1 MEKLVEHIGARVS
14 RQNGC
19 VTFQASEIQHP
30 EAPYELVKTMRASSL
45 VLGPLVARYGRARVS
60 LPGGCAIGA
69 RPINLH
75 ILGLEQLGARIHQSH
90 GYIEA
95 EAPDGLHGADV
106 KFERITVTGTE
117 DLLMAAVLAKGET
130 VINNAAREPE
140 VVDLAELLIA
150 MGAKIEG
157 AGTATIRVQGVD
169 ELHGAEHTII
179 ADRIEAGTFLIA
191 GSMYGGD

>member
-1 MEKLVEHIGARVS
+1 
-14 RQNGC
+14 
-19 VTFQASEIQHP
+19 
-30 EAPYELVKTMRASSL
+30 
-45 VLGPLVARYGRARVS
+45 
-60 LPGGCAIGA
+60 
-69 RPINLH
+69 
-75 ILGLEQLGARIHQSH
+75 RIHQSH

-157 AGTATIRVQGVD
+157 AGTSTIRVEGVA
-169 ELHGAEHTII
+169 ELHGAEHNII

-191 GSMYGGD
+191 GSMDGGDVTLTDCQPEHLAALVSKLQQAGVEVTQPDATTLRVRGGT